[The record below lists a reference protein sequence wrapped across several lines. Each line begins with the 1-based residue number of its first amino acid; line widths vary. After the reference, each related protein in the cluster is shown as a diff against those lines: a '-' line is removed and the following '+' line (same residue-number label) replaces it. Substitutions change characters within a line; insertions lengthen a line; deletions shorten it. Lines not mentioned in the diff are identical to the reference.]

1 MKKRLISFFA
11 SVRLTIILLIMI
23 ALVSILGTVIP
34 QQYGPGDTVT
44 HLSPK
49 LVDIFKSL
57 QLFDIYHSVW
67 FIVLMCLL
75 YLNLIACSIK
85 RFPTTW
91 KLFTTRPSLD
101 RSKPF
106 EDLPPDNIVM
116 IEGNRNE
123 ITSTVERL
131 LQKRLKRFRKK
142 DTDEAT
148 TFYGEKGAFSGFAAY
163 VIHVSILVVIAGAL
177 IGSQW
182 GFKAFVNIAEGEST
196 DRVYVERQS
205 GLKKLDFTV
214 RCDKFSIAYYENGMP
229 REYRSDLSFLK
240 EDTVILQGPLR
251 VNHPITVNGIRFYQ
265 ANYGAIPGG
274 KVHITITK
282 ANRPQTHMTVYLKD
296 SFSLHGDAAKVTVER
311 IEENLMSMG
320 PAVLLTVHSPDAT
333 LQFWV
338 FKGIEK
344 MKRAIPDLLDKV
356 PKFNPGRYKPYYFE
370 LNGIEQT
377 FYTGLQLSH
386 DPGVSV
392 VAIGAFLI
400 VAGFLV
406 TFFSSH
412 KRFWVRVDEAE
423 GKTRIMVSARSNR
436 DPVGLKR
443 ETEYLL
449 RHIAARDTAR
459 LA

>member
-11 SVRLTIILLIMI
+11 SVKLTIILLILI
-23 ALVSILGTVIP
+23 ALVSIIGTVIP
-34 QQYGPGDTVT
+34 QQYGPAETVT

-49 LVDIFKSL
+49 LIDIFTSL
-57 QLFDIYHSVW
+57 QFFDLYHSVW
-67 FIVLMCLL
+67 FTVLLCLL
-75 YLNLIACSIK
+75 SVNLIACSLK

-106 EDLPPDNIVM
+106 EDLPPENTVM
-116 IEGNRNE
+116 IEGNRSE
-123 ITSTVERL
+123 ITSAVERL

-142 DTDEAT
+142 GTDKAT
-148 TFYGEKGAFSGFAAY
+148 TFYGEKGAFSHFGAY
-163 VIHVSILVVIAGAL
+163 VIHVSILVVIAGAI

-196 DRVYVERQS
+196 DRVYVARQG

-229 REYRSDLSFLK
+229 KEYRSDLSFL
-240 EDTVILQGPLR
+240 
-251 VNHPITVNGIRFYQ
+251 
-265 ANYGAIPGG
+265 
-274 KVHITITK
+274 
-282 ANRPQTHMTVYLKD
+282 QTHLTVSLKD
-296 SFSLHGDAAKVTVER
+296 SFSLHDDTAQVKVER

-320 PAVLLTVHSPDAT
+320 PAVLLSVDSPEAS

-338 FKGIEK
+338 FKAIEQ
-344 MKRAIPDLLDKV
+344 MKQAIPNLLDKV
-356 PKFNPGRYKPYYFE
+356 PKFNPGRYEPYYFE
-370 LNGIEQT
+370 LNGIEQI

-392 VAIGAFLI
+392 VAVGAFLI
-400 VAGFLV
+400 VAGFLI

-412 KRFWVRVDEAE
+412 KRFWVRLDEAE

-443 ETEYLL
+443 ETAYLL
-449 RHIAARDTAR
+449 RHIAAIRG
-459 LA
+459 

>member
-11 SVRLTIILLIMI
+11 SVRLTIILLILI
-23 ALVSILGTVIP
+23 ALVSIVGTVIP
-34 QQYGPGDTVT
+34 QQYGPTDAVT

-49 LVDIFKSL
+49 LVDLFTSL
-57 QLFDIYHSVW
+57 QFFDLYHSVW

-75 YLNLIACSIK
+75 SLNLIACSVK

-101 RSKPF
+101 RGKPF
-106 EDLPPDNIVM
+106 EDLPPDNIAL

-123 ITSTVERL
+123 VTSRVERL
-131 LQKRLKRFRKK
+131 VQKRLKRFRKK
-142 DTDEAT
+142 DAGKAT
-148 TFYGEKGAFSGFAAY
+148 IFYGEKGAFSRFGAY
-163 VIHVSILVVIAGAL
+163 LIHFSILVVIAGAI

-182 GFKAFVNIAEGEST
+182 GFKAYVNIAEGEST
-196 DRVYVERQS
+196 DRVYVARQG

-229 REYRSDLSFLK
+229 KEYRSDLSFLK
-240 EDTVILQGPLR
+240 DDTVILQSPLR
-251 VNHPITVNGIRFYQ
+251 VNHPISINGIRFYQ
-265 ANYGAIPGG
+265 ANYGSIPGG
-274 KVHITITK
+274 KVHITITE
-282 ANRPQTHMTVYLKD
+282 ANGPQTHMTAELKD
-296 SFSLHGDAAKVTVER
+296 SFSLHGDTAMVTVER

-320 PAVLLTVHSPDAT
+320 PAVLLSVDSADAT
-333 LQFWV
+333 TQFWV
-338 FKGIEK
+338 FQGIEK
-344 MKRAIPDLLDKV
+344 MKQAIPYLLDKV

-370 LNGIEQT
+370 LNGIEQI

-386 DPGVSV
+386 DPGVSI

-412 KRFWVRVDEAE
+412 KRFWIRVEEAG
-423 GKTRIMVSARSNR
+423 GKTRIMVNARSTR

-449 RHIAARDTAR
+449 RHSAAIRG
-459 LA
+459 

>member
-23 ALVSILGTVIP
+23 ALFSIVGTVIP

-49 LVDIFKSL
+49 LVDIFKSF
-57 QLFDIYHSVW
+57 QLFDLYHSVW

-75 YLNLIACSIK
+75 SLNLIACSIK

-91 KLFTTRPSLD
+91 KLFTARPSLD

-106 EDLPPDNIVM
+106 EDLPPDNILM
-116 IEGNRNE
+116 IEGNPNE

-131 LQKRLKRFRKK
+131 LRKRLKRFRKK
-142 DTDEAT
+142 DTGKAT
-148 TFYGEKGAFSGFAAY
+148 TFYGEKGAFSRFGAY
-163 VIHVSILVVIAGAL
+163 VIHVSILVVIAGAV

-196 DRVYVERQS
+196 DRVYVERQR

-214 RCDKFSIAYYENGMP
+214 RCDRFSIAYYENGMP
-229 REYRSDLSFLK
+229 KEYRSDLSFLK
-240 EDTVILQGPLR
+240 DDTVILQGPLR

-265 ANYGAIPGG
+265 ANYGSIPGG

-282 ANRPQTHMTVYLKD
+282 ENRRQTHMTVPLKD

-320 PAVLLTVHSPDAT
+320 PAVLLSVHSPNAT
-333 LQFWV
+333 VQFWV

-370 LNGIEQT
+370 LNGIEQI

-386 DPGVSV
+386 DPGVSI

-443 ETEYLL
+443 ETDYLL
-449 RHIAARDTAR
+449 RHSAAIRGQYR
-459 LA
+459 

>member
-11 SVRLTIILLIMI
+11 SVKLTIILLILI
-23 ALVSILGTVIP
+23 ALVSIIGTVIP
-34 QQYGPGDTVT
+34 QQFGPTDTVT

-49 LVDIFKSL
+49 LIDIFKSL
-57 QLFDIYHSVW
+57 QFFDLYHSVW
-67 FIVLMCLL
+67 FTLLLCLL
-75 YLNLIACSIK
+75 SINLIACSVK

-106 EDLPPDNIVM
+106 EDLPPENTIT
-116 IEGNRNE
+116 IQGNRSE
-123 ITSTVERL
+123 ITSAVERL

-142 DTDEAT
+142 AADKVT
-148 TFYGEKGAFSGFAAY
+148 TFYGEKGAFSHFGAY
-163 VIHVSILVVIAGAL
+163 VIHISILVVIAGAI

-182 GFKAFVNIAEGEST
+182 GFKGFVNIAEGESA
-196 DRVYVERQS
+196 DRVYVARQG
-205 GLKKLDFTV
+205 GLKQLDFTV
-214 RCDKFSIAYYENGMP
+214 RCDNFSIAYYENGMP
-229 REYRSDLSFLK
+229 KEYRSDLSFLK
-240 EDTVILQGPLR
+240 DDTVILQGPLR

-265 ANYGAIPGG
+265 ANYGSIPGG
-274 KVHITITK
+274 KVHMTITK
-282 ANRPQTHMTVYLKD
+282 ANGPQTHLTVSLKD
-296 SFSLHGDAAKVTVER
+296 SFSLHGDTAQVRVER

-320 PAVLLTVHSPDAT
+320 PAVLLSVRSADAT

-338 FKGIEK
+338 FKAIEQ
-344 MKRAIPDLLDKV
+344 MKRAIPNLLDKV
-356 PKFNPGRYKPYYFE
+356 PKFNPGRYEPYYFE
-370 LNGIEQT
+370 LNGIEQI

-386 DPGVSV
+386 DPGVPI
-392 VAIGAFLI
+392 VAVGAFLI
-400 VAGFLV
+400 VAGFLI

-443 ETEYLL
+443 ETAYLL
-449 RHIAARDTAR
+449 RHIAAIRG
-459 LA
+459 

>member
-11 SVRLTIILLIMI
+11 SVRLTIILLILI

-34 QQYGPGDTVT
+34 QQYGPTGAVT

-49 LVDIFKSL
+49 LVDIFTSL
-57 QLFDIYHSVW
+57 QFFDLYHSVW

-75 YLNLIACSIK
+75 SLNLIACSVK

-106 EDLPPDNIVM
+106 EDLPPDNIAI

-123 ITSTVERL
+123 ITSRVEHL
-131 LQKRLKRFRKK
+131 VQKRLKRFRKK
-142 DTDEAT
+142 DTTKAT
-148 TFYGEKGAFSGFAAY
+148 IFYGEKGALSRFGAY
-163 VIHVSILVVIAGAL
+163 LIHFSILVVIAGAI

-182 GFKAFVNIAEGEST
+182 GFKAYVNIAEGEST
-196 DRVYVERQS
+196 DRVYVARQG

-229 REYRSDLSFLK
+229 KEYRSDLSFLK
-240 EDTVILQGPLR
+240 DDTVILQGPLR
-251 VNHPITVNGIRFYQ
+251 VNHPITINGIRVYQ
-265 ANYGAIPGG
+265 ANYGSIPGG

-282 ANRPQTHMTVYLKD
+282 ANGPQTHMTAELKD
-296 SFSLHGDAAKVTVER
+296 SFSLHGDTATVTVER

-320 PAVLLTVHSPDAT
+320 PAVLLSVDSADAT
-333 LQFWV
+333 TQFWV
-338 FKGIEK
+338 FQGIEK
-344 MKRAIPDLLDKV
+344 MKEAIPDLLDKV

-370 LNGIEQT
+370 LNGIEQI

-386 DPGVSV
+386 DPGVSI

-412 KRFWVRVDEAE
+412 KRFWIRLDEAE
-423 GKTRIMVSARSNR
+423 GKTRITVSARSTR

-449 RHIAARDTAR
+449 RHSAST
-459 LA
+459 